1 MRIGYGEDIHRLV
14 EGRKLMLGGVE
25 LDYHLGEEA
34 HSDGDVLLHAT
45 CDAIL
50 GAFALGDIGK
60 FFPDSDESTLDM
72 DSKILLITLLQ
83 MLGPFKIINFDS
95 VITLEGFK
103 LQSHIQEI
111 RESLS
116 SLLKTDISKIS
127 VKAKTNEGLDSLG
140 SGGAISAK
148 VVILLE

>member
-140 SGGAISAK
+140 SGDAISAK

>member
-25 LDYHLGEEA
+25 LNYHLGEEA